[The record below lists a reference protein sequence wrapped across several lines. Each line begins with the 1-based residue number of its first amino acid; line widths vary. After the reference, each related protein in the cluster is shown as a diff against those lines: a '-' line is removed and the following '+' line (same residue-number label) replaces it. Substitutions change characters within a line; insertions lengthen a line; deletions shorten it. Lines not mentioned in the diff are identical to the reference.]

1 MPAASRLVVRGK
13 KNRRR
18 PGSLWSRLPK
28 PALIVNACG
37 RAVRRSLPA
46 LAAIAAVGATGT
58 AAWAG
63 YRFLTHSPRFAVD
76 EISVRGTHHLDAAA
90 VQALLPIHTGENI
103 FSVSTDSVAR
113 AARANPWVASAE
125 ARRVLPHTIVVD
137 VVEHVPAS
145 VVAIDDAMYLADA
158 DGHAFKRADLA
169 AGDADGLPIV
179 TGLDRATYLADPAAA
194 ATQVR
199 TAVAALAT
207 WRDGTGRPAIG
218 EVHLGAH
225 GALTL
230 HTYDPAI
237 AVELGAPVGP
247 ALATRMATFDA
258 AWAELSPDE
267 RARAR
272 AIHVAE
278 SSDHV
283 TVAFA
288 KD

>member
-1 MPAASRLVVRGK
+1 VPASSRLVMRGK

-28 PALIVNACG
+28 PALIADACG
-37 RAVRRSLPA
+37 RAVRRSVPA
-46 LAAIAAVGATGT
+46 LAAVAAVGATCT
-58 AAWAG
+58 AVWAG

-76 EISVRGTHHLDAAA
+76 EISVRGTHHLDPAA
-90 VQALLPIHTGENI
+90 VRAMLPIHAGENI
-103 FSVSTDSVAR
+103 FSVSTDAVAR
-113 AARANPWVASAE
+113 AARANPWVASVD
-125 ARRVLPHTIVVD
+125 ARRVLPHMIVVEIR
-137 VVEHVPAS
+137 EHEAAS
-145 VVAIDDAMYLADA
+145 VVAIGDAMYLADA
-158 DGHAFKRADLA
+158 DGHAFKRADLTG
-169 AGDADGLPIV
+169 GDADGLPIV

-194 ATQVR
+194 AAQIR
-199 TAVAALAT
+199 SAVAALTA
-207 WRDGTGRPAIG
+207 WKSADRPAIG
-218 EVHLGAH
+218 EVHVGAH

-237 AVELGAPVGP
+237 AVELGAPAGP

-278 SSDHV
+278 TSDHV